1 MGAMSHTDTTH
12 DIPTDDAGA
21 STTSRP
27 VPVDPA
33 GPYVLNRDE
42 GEHFHFL
49 NHLATRKVTAGERG
63 SMTAVEFTQD
73 RGFGP
78 PLHRHEDEDEILI
91 VLDGEIAFRSGGQ
104 EHIGRAGSTAFLP
117 HGVPHTFQ
125 VLSESAR
132 CIAVSA
138 SRRQAPRFD
147 RMVAEL
153 GEPTADPVAPTPV
166 EIDPGHVAQVNAAHG
181 IEILGPPPAPL
192 PA

>member
-1 MGAMSHTDTTH
+1 MSDHTSTDPTT
-12 DIPTDDAGA
+12 TDRSGDA
-21 STTSRP
+21 TTSRR

-33 GPYVLNRDE
+33 GPYVLGRDE

-63 SMTAVEFTQD
+63 ALTAVEFVQD

-78 PLHRHEDEDEILI
+78 PLHRHADEDEILV
-91 VLDGEIAFRSGGQ
+91 VLEGEIAFRSGEDEFVGA
-104 EHIGRAGSTAFLP
+104 AGSTAFLP

-132 CIAVSA
+132 CLAICA
-138 SRRQAPRFD
+138 SRERSPRFD
-147 RMVAEL
+147 RMVAAL
-153 GEPTADPVAPTPV
+153 GEPTPRPTVPAPV
-166 EIDPGHVAQVNAAHG
+166 EIDPGHVAEVNAAHG